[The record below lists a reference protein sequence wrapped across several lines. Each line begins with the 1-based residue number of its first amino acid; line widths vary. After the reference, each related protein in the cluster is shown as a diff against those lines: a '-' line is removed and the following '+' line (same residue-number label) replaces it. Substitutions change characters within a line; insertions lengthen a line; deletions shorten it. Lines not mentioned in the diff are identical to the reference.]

1 MKKSTELIQRYF
13 LGIASEE
20 DVRELESGL
29 KVDADLQEEYLF
41 HAETDSHLRQES
53 QRFLNTE
60 RAEESKQKADES
72 IVVTPSRSSNVW
84 KWMSGISTVLAI
96 TLLILL
102 VSNFPPPREAMASL
116 GELAVSVSWSE
127 QNIWSATGRGD
138 LFGIRR
144 ELKRNVPVDAR
155 SDDELTPL
163 HVSAI
168 FNQKEATEIL
178 IAGGAK
184 LFLVDA
190 KGNTALHM
198 AAFLGHTDIVRLL
211 LSAGAKPNVRNNLG
225 FSAADLVS
233 VAWNARLED
242 YYHKVERTL
251 NLTLD
256 LNRIRSERP
265 GILNLLSMPRPG
277 ASKTPPSISIW
288 QAAITGNI
296 LAVKQHIVAGTD
308 VNSEEDLT
316 GNTPLTLSAIFGH
329 SEVAKLLVEAG
340 ADIEHLNKSGDTAIH
355 LACFFCQPDIVK
367 LLVRFGAD
375 PNKRNKY
382 NATCIDRVSSELNME
397 MEAVY
402 RHVYDSLN
410 LQLDFQNIRAAR
422 HQIAIFL
429 KEHIAE
435 NRVLPKEIP
444 AK

>member
-1 MKKSTELIQRYF
+1 
-13 LGIASEE
+13 
-20 DVRELESGL
+20 
-29 KVDADLQEEYLF
+29 
-41 HAETDSHLRQES
+41 
-53 QRFLNTE
+53 
-60 RAEESKQKADES
+60 
-72 IVVTPSRSSNVW
+72 
-84 KWMSGISTVLAI
+84 
-96 TLLILL
+96 
-102 VSNFPPPREAMASL
+102 L

-397 MEAVY
+397 MKAVY

>member
-1 MKKSTELIQRYF
+1 MRIFKKNICFTRKPTLICGKSR
-13 LGIASEE
+13 
-20 DVRELESGL
+20 
-29 KVDADLQEEYLF
+29 K
-41 HAETDSHLRQES
+41 
-53 QRFLNTE
+53 RFLNTE

-198 AAFLGHTDIVRLL
+198 AAFLGTYRHRQTLVVR
-211 LSAGAKPNVRNNLG
+211 R
-225 FSAADLVS
+225 
-233 VAWNARLED
+233 
-242 YYHKVERTL
+242 
-251 NLTLD
+251 
-256 LNRIRSERP
+256 
-265 GILNLLSMPRPG
+265 
-277 ASKTPPSISIW
+277 SKTKCS
-288 QAAITGNI
+288 Q
-296 LAVKQHIVAGTD
+296 
-308 VNSEEDLT
+308 
-316 GNTPLTLSAIFGH
+316 
-329 SEVAKLLVEAG
+329 
-340 ADIEHLNKSGDTAIH
+340 
-355 LACFFCQPDIVK
+355 
-367 LLVRFGAD
+367 
-375 PNKRNKY
+375 
-382 NATCIDRVSSELNME
+382 
-397 MEAVY
+397 
-402 RHVYDSLN
+402 
-410 LQLDFQNIRAAR
+410 QLG
-422 HQIAIFL
+422 L
-429 KEHIAE
+429 
-435 NRVLPKEIP
+435 
-444 AK
+444 